1 MSHSP
6 HTISPP
12 IHTNLSNSNCLG
24 DIAFNPPLS
33 PLRQSAIA
41 EGHINK
47 GAKIH
52 FKLKDTEPGWFTTAN
67 SSGDSSYVFAFS
79 DHNGTQ
85 TSGPSGTWC
94 IGFGYNGQLT
104 DKKDYKH
111 IIDRF
116 HNAIHPTANV
126 EAYATHDWMNDPY
139 AQGAWACWGAN
150 CASRFLQE
158 LQNPHGRV
166 IFASADWADGWRGFV
181 DGAIERGQQAVK
193 DTIAVL
199 KNTSRSSL

>member
-1 MSHSP
+1 
-6 HTISPP
+6 
-12 IHTNLSNSNCLG
+12 
-24 DIAFNPPLS
+24 LS

-85 TSGPSGTWC
+85 ASGPSGTWC

-116 HNAIHPTANV
+116 HNAIQPTANV

-139 AQGAWACWGAN
+139 AKGAWACWGAN

-158 LQNPHGRV
+158 LQKPHGRV

-199 KNTSRSSL
+199 KNTSRPSL